1 MLRTIVCGVTI
12 VVLGGVGYIV
22 QGATQQRSA
31 SAVPRQSPP
40 QRAVINQYCLGCHN
54 EKLKTGG
61 LTLEKVDL
69 LRVGDQAPVFEK
81 VVQKLRSGSM
91 PPAGLPRP
99 DAATYKSLVNYLETE
114 LDRASAAG
122 PDPGRPAVHR
132 LNRAEYANAVRDL
145 LGIDTDALDFSS
157 LLPADDAAYGFDNI
171 GDILGISPALLDRY
185 LSAAEK
191 ITRLAVGDITLPP
204 VIETIDVP

>member
-1 MLRTIVCGVTI
+1 MLRSIVCGLTI
-12 VVLGGVGYIV
+12 VMLAGVGYIV
-22 QGATQQRSA
+22 QGATQQQPS
-31 SAVPRQSPP
+31 P

-54 EKLKTGG
+54 DKLRTAG
-61 LTLEKVDL
+61 LTVENMDL
-69 LRVGDQAPVFEK
+69 SVVGEQGPIFEK

-99 DAATYKSLVNYLETE
+99 DAPTYNALASYLEVE
-114 LDRASAAG
+114 LDRTADAH

-132 LNRAEYANAVRDL
+132 LNRAEYTNAVRDL
-145 LGIDTDALDFSS
+145 LGIDTGALDFSS

-185 LSAAEK
+185 LSAAE
-191 ITRLAVGDITLPP
+191 
-204 VIETIDVP
+204 